1 MLNFSDNNINPLH
14 TNLQKGKDMTES
26 EAHSIA
32 KEYKEMKINYHMLLD
47 KYEAKCEE
55 LTEKRKELMELKYQ
69 KKP

>member
-1 MLNFSDNNINPLH
+1 
-14 TNLQKGKDMTES
+14 MTAA
-26 EAHSIA
+26 EAHTIA

-55 LTEKRKELMELKYQ
+55 LTQKRKELMELKYQ